1 MDSISTKQLL
11 TKTRK
16 FLAKLPSLSEIMSY
30 GQKHKK
36 IQILSC
42 DLSYV
47 DVYISEGI
55 VIDEGA
61 CLLLPDEFNGFTRI
75 IEPRKQKYDV
85 AIAVLWSVG
94 GVNEKKA
101 KKLLSSNY
109 FAPNHFVGCYLKNKS
124 TVNYPIN
131 FDFNFEEST
140 FFEDPNFDSDTS
152 TIVNDESTLF
162 EDQNIDSEM
171 NIKDIINTN
180 YEENILLNNQNSDSK
195 MNIKGITNTN
205 YEENILLD
213 NQNSDSRMNIKDII
227 NTNYEENILLDNQNS
242 DSNVKENVY
251 SEDYN
256 VNSDFN
262 NITLDNTSKLVGLLT
277 HTDVSKIPNSTLKG
291 DLICYE
297 AAKDFTIE
305 LPRSQVL
312 RDFVDIILIND
323 ETHFKW
329 KQTDESV
336 YEIVSLLKNNKNFP
350 PQIAVA
356 IRKTHKD
363 FYSKMLVLDLYCQG
377 CYGNRD
383 KDRSTFSV
391 KINKQELFL
400 EKEIIHIIVNF
411 NKEKNICQH
420 EQGKSYGQLRGYARK
435 ESAIKMISDKLYPRQ
450 LRQYALNNISSESRF
465 TGNRQNVPTASAAK
479 TLSAQIKPKKSII
492 ERIHIAI
499 ASINE
504 THKSQYIFENGEE
517 AAKKI
522 KMWGYIQPPIKTV
535 PLSIFLLNEASLCY
549 YHMYAGND
557 PGVFI
562 DYTGSLVRSLPKYLI
577 STHSNTMLSQSE
589 PRILNALMSMNS
601 GSGLDAPIIN
611 IFEIITNDLTA
622 SNLENYLR
630 TLRSEE
636 KRIYG
641 FNVIPFLINA
651 DCGKN
656 ILLACLHAYNNESYA
671 EYIKRMLND
680 LYEKKE
686 HDNSKVIIAWCYGHS
701 IRAVCQYV
709 KDKKFVIS
717 CQCKCCDKKL
727 LSKFAMKIWN
737 NVRIQET
744 LYNAEIKARLW
755 HWILEQKTLKLQD
768 LEIDISK
775 ISNLVTLN
783 LDYDFNEDA
792 FTEISDLDNL
802 LDKDDSN
809 IISEIYENS
818 LQNSNQNNEF
828 QQFYWKYTF
837 NNEVILQI
845 FKDDTNNYTTLVLWS
860 NVVTQ
865 IRERSRKTTATIEVE
880 NKIIK
885 HYDIKQRNLDLDKYL
900 YERTNALKANQLLVA
915 DKLINNRSRKYVKS
929 SQPNKKQRL
938 NEIKDDDPIEQWKE
952 TKVSLEDQIIANG
965 FVEAFQ
971 KRKNSFKGITQQIAA
986 DEICELAKS
995 QIGFGQSAVSKI
1007 VKRSELSA
1015 NALMRNAIKLWIEK
1029 QTESKAFV

>member
-1 MDSISTKQLL
+1 
-11 TKTRK
+11 
-16 FLAKLPSLSEIMSY
+16 MSY

-61 CLLLPDEFNGFTRI
+61 CLLLPDEFNGYICADTTADGNCLYNAVSYFFIHENSLSTQLRLSTILELMAYADEYLVLEVFEKDYSYSDRAFSKANNKRYQQPEYRNIAPFVAEIMEMCRIGAWSPLGALYGLASVLERPIQSIYSPINSPLLRGFTRI

-837 NNEVILQI
+837 NNE
-845 FKDDTNNYTTLVLWS
+845 TLVLWS

-915 DKLINNRSRKYVKS
+915 DKLINNR
-929 SQPNKKQRL
+929 
-938 NEIKDDDPIEQWKE
+938 
-952 TKVSLEDQIIANG
+952 
-965 FVEAFQ
+965 
-971 KRKNSFKGITQQIAA
+971 
-986 DEICELAKS
+986 
-995 QIGFGQSAVSKI
+995 
-1007 VKRSELSA
+1007 
-1015 NALMRNAIKLWIEK
+1015 
-1029 QTESKAFV
+1029 